1 MNKWTKVAIPVVAVV
16 VLMVWYAFRPER
28 LVVNRQVD
36 KAVQVPAL
44 PPAPPDSFVSIPA
57 GSFQM
62 GSPSNEKGRYDDEG
76 PLHDV
81 AIAGFALSKYDVT
94 QGEFAAFVKET
105 GYDAGNSCYTFET
118 GEWESHDG
126 RSWRDPGFHQTN
138 RDPVVCVNRNDID
151 AYAEW
156 LGGKTGHRYRL
167 PTEAEWEYAA
177 RAGTTSARF
186 WGENPDKA
194 CAYANVAD
202 QTARDQIAE
211 ARSWDIHNCSDGYAY
226 TSPVG
231 SFKPNSV
238 GLYDMLG
245 DVWQWTE
252 DCYHKNYKG
261 APGDGSAWT
270 TGTCELRACRG
281 GAWLIEPENVRSAS
295 RVRDYPTNRFT
306 SLGFRLARIN

>member
-1 MNKWTKVAIPVVAVV
+1 MKKWTKVAIPVVAVV
-16 VLMVWYAFRPER
+16 VLLAWYAFRPKR
-28 LVVNRQVD
+28 HGVNRQVD
-36 KAVQVPAL
+36 NAGPAA
-44 PPAPPDSFVSIPA
+44 PAPAPPDDFVNIPA
-57 GSFQM
+57 GRFKM

-76 PLHDV
+76 PVHEV
-81 AIAGFALSKYDVT
+81 AITGFALSKYDVT
-94 QGEFAAFVKET
+94 RGEFAAFVKET

-118 GEWESHDG
+118 GEWVLHDG
-126 RSWRDPGFHQTN
+126 RSWRDPGFRQTE
-138 RDPVVCVNRNDID
+138 RDPVVCVNWNDIH
-151 AYAEW
+151 AYAGW
-156 LGGKTGHRYRL
+156 LGRKTGHRYRL

-186 WGENPDKA
+186 WGENPDQA

-202 QTARDQIAE
+202 QTARDEIADAKTWE
-211 ARSWDIHNCSDGYAY
+211 IHNCRDGYAY

-231 SFKPNSV
+231 SFKPNGF

-261 APGDGSAWT
+261 APTDGSAWM
-270 TGTCELRACRG
+270 TGTCELHACRG

-295 RVRDYPTNRFT
+295 RVRDYPESRFT
-306 SLGFRLARIN
+306 SLGFRLVRIN